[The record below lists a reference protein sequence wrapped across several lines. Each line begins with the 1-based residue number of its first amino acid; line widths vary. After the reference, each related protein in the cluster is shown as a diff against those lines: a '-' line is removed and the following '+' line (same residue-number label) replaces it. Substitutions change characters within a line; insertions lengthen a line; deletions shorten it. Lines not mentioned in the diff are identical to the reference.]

1 MAINFVPYCHATS
14 IFDVDITFF
23 KNANIKTIL
32 ADLDNTLDSYKA
44 MTPSSRVFD
53 LKRKLE
59 EVGIEL
65 IVVSNNKEKRV
76 KPYASALSV
85 RYLYSTH
92 KPLSKRLIKFLDL
105 NNIDKNSVL
114 FVGDQLLTD
123 VVMSNNAHI
132 KVMLTEKIVKEDQWT
147 THFNRLIDR
156 PIRRF
161 LRKKNKLV
169 DWKEKM

>member
-1 MAINFVPYCHATS
+1 MAIKFIPYCHATS
-14 IFDVDITFF
+14 IFDVDIAFF
-23 KNANIKTIL
+23 QKENIKTIL

-44 MTPSSRVFD
+44 LTPSTRVLD

-65 IVVSNNKEKRV
+65 IVISNNKEKRV
-76 KPYASALSV
+76 KPYASDLSV

-92 KPLSKRLIKFLDL
+92 KPFSKRLIKFFDS
-105 NNIDKNSVL
+105 NNIDKNHVMC
-114 FVGDQLLTD
+114 VGDQLLTD
-123 VVMSNNAHI
+123 VVMANSAHL
-132 KVMLTEKIVKEDQWT
+132 KVILTEKIVKEDQWT

-156 PIRRF
+156 PIRRH

>member
-1 MAINFVPYCHATS
+1 MAIKFVPYCHATS
-14 IFDVDITFF
+14 IFDVDIAFF
-23 KNANIKTIL
+23 QKENIKTIL

-44 MTPSSRVFD
+44 MVPSSRVFE
-53 LKRKLE
+53 LKKKLE

-65 IVVSNNKEKRV
+65 IVISNNKEKRV
-76 KPYASALSV
+76 KPYANALSV

-92 KPLSKRLIKFLDL
+92 KPFSKRLIKFLDS
-105 NNIDKNSVL
+105 NKIDKNFVL

-123 VVMSNNAHI
+123 VVMANKAHI
-132 KVMLTEKIVKEDQWT
+132 KIMLTEKIVKEDQWT

-156 PIRRF
+156 PIRHH
-161 LRKKNKLV
+161 LVKKNKLV

>member
-14 IFDVDITFF
+14 IFDVDITFL
-23 KNANIKTIL
+23 KKINIKTIL

-44 MTPSSRVFD
+44 MNPSLRVFD

-65 IVVSNNKEKRV
+65 IVISNNKEKRV

-92 KPLSKRLIKFLDL
+92 KPLSKRLIKFLDS

-123 VVMSNNAHI
+123 VVMCNNARI

-147 THFNRLIDR
+147 THFNRLIDC
-156 PIRRF
+156 PIRHL